1 MMDASML
8 NLKPI
13 ALDIFCWSM
22 LFALGGSMLVSVGL
36 AQTQVE
42 TGQQLY
48 RANCFACHGPDGDQV
63 NGVNLRSGQFR
74 HATTDDDLA
83 HIIDNG
89 IPGTGM
95 PPTAMPEASRRALVA
110 YLRSLHAAT
119 GTSTAVAG
127 DAAHGQ
133 TIFEGKGGCLGCH
146 RVGEKGS
153 HTGPGLNGIG
163 GRPADYLQ
171 KSILD
176 PNETVAP
183 QNRYVRAVKRDGTV
197 VIGRRLNEDTHT
209 IQLIDDKERLVS
221 LDKSQ
226 LRELTIQKTSPMP
239 SYQGKLSAQEVAD
252 LVAYLQTLR

>member
-1 MMDASML
+1 ML
-8 NLKPI
+8 NLKPV
-13 ALDIFCWSM
+13 ALDIFRWWM
-22 LFALGGSMLVSVGL
+22 LFAFSGSLL
-36 AQTQVE
+36 FAQSQVE
-42 TGQQLY
+42 LGQQLY

-63 NGVNLRSGQFR
+63 NGVAFKTGVFR
-74 HATTDDDLA
+74 HATSDDDLA
-83 HIIDNG
+83 KIIDNG

-110 YLRSLHAAT
+110 YLRSLHSGPATT
-119 GTSTAVAG
+119 GTVAG
-127 DAAHGQ
+127 NAQNGRV
-133 TIFEGKGGCLGCH
+133 IFEGKGGCVACH

-153 HTGPGLNGIG
+153 HTGPELNGIG
-163 GRPADYLQ
+163 SRPADYLQ

-176 PNETVAP
+176 PNETVLA
-183 QNRYVRAVKRDGTV
+183 QNRYVHAVKRDGTV
-197 VIGRRLNEDTHT
+197 INGRRLNEDTHT

-252 LVAYLQTLR
+252 VVAYLQTLR